1 MRTGLPCGCDTC
13 LHSLGFP
20 APELQG
26 DELPSLNADLIPLL
40 DDADITVLFV
50 DRHMRITRFTTQ
62 VAHLPHLIWCEVG
75 RPLAH
80 VFANF
85 QGCDPLALAVQSV
98 LEHPAAANVTLQNPS
113 GAWLEARVR
122 PVRRG
127 QTATEG
133 AVITLVDVTEI
144 KRLEQALRDSEA
156 RYRAMVEWSLE
167 AINIVRDGKFV
178 YLNPTAVQLYGA
190 STAQDL
196 LGHPTQDRVH
206 PEDRPMAQ
214 ARMRQLTQLQV
225 SAPIAEMRFLRLDGS
240 VIHVQAQATWI
251 DYEGTPA
258 IHVAWRDIS
267 ERKRSEVVQRESEI
281 RMQVAD
287 EVLHLAFHDV
297 LTQLPNRRVLMD
309 RVNQTRIAS
318 KRTGCYAALMLLD
331 LDNFK
336 SLNDTR
342 GHAAG
347 DLLLIEVA
355 RRLQMSVRETDTV
368 VRFGGDEFV
377 VLLGVL
383 SQDALASAE
392 QASLVAGKIA
402 DVLKQ
407 PYALTLASEQ
417 QEVSQMTHV
426 CSASIGV
433 ALFLHEDATLDEI
446 LKWADAAMYRAKK
459 AGKNQIQFH
468 TPAT

>member
-1 MRTGLPCGCDTC
+1 
-13 LHSLGFP
+13 
-20 APELQG
+20 
-26 DELPSLNADLIPLL
+26 LPSLNTDLIQLL
-40 DDADITVLFV
+40 DDAEITALFV
-50 DRHMRITRFTTQ
+50 DRHMRITRFTAQ
-62 VAHLPHLIWCEVG
+62 VAHIPNLIWCEVG

-80 VFANF
+80 VFANL
-85 QGCDPLALAVQSV
+85 QGCDQLSMAVQSV
-98 LEHPAAANVTLQNPS
+98 LEYSAAANVTLQNPS
-113 GAWLEARVR
+113 GAWLEARIR

-127 QTATEG
+127 QTVTEG
-133 AVITLVDVTEI
+133 AVITLSDVTAI
-144 KRLEQALRDSEA
+144 KRLENALRDSDE

-167 AINIVRDGKFV
+167 SINILRNGVFI
-178 YLNPTAVQLYGA
+178 YLNPRAIQLYGA
-190 STAQDL
+190 TTAQDL
-196 LGHPTQDRVH
+196 LGQPARDRIH
-206 PEDRPMAQ
+206 PEDRPMAE
-214 ARMRQLTQLQV
+214 MRLHQLTRLQV
-225 SAPIAEMRFLRLDGS
+225 NAPIAEMKFLKVDGS
-240 VIHVQAQATWI
+240 VIYVQAQATWI
-251 DYEGTPA
+251 DYEGAPA

-267 ERKRSEVVQRESEI
+267 EHKRSEVVQRESEI

-297 LTQLPNRRVLMD
+297 LTQLPNRRVLID

-336 SLNDTR
+336 SLNDAH

-355 RRLQMSVRETDTV
+355 QRLLACVRETDTV

-383 SQDALASAE
+383 SQDMSESAE
-392 QASLVAGKIA
+392 QASVVAAKIA

-407 PYALTLASEQ
+407 PYELTVSAESQGALPI
-417 QEVSQMTHV
+417 THC

-433 ALFLHEDATLDEI
+433 TLFLRDDASLDDI
-446 LKWADAAMYRAKK
+446 LKWADAAMYHAKK

-468 TPAT
+468 KRAS

>member
-1 MRTGLPCGCDTC
+1 M
-13 LHSLGFP
+13 
-20 APELQG
+20 
-26 DELPSLNADLIPLL
+26 PSLTADLIPLL
-40 DDADITVLFV
+40 DDADITALFV
-50 DRHMRITRFTTQ
+50 DRHMRITRFTSQ
-62 VAHLPHLIWCEVG
+62 VAHMPNLIWCEVG

-80 VFANF
+80 VFANL
-85 QGCDPLALAVQSV
+85 QGCDQLAIAVQSV
-98 LEHPAAANVTLQNPS
+98 LEHPATANVSLQNPS
-113 GAWLEARVR
+113 GAWLEARIR
-122 PVRRG
+122 PVHRG
-127 QTATEG
+127 QVVTEG
-133 AVITLVDVTEI
+133 AVITLVDVTAI
-144 KRLEQALRDSEA
+144 KRLEQALRDSDA

-190 STAQDL
+190 TTAQDL
-196 LGHPTQDRVH
+196 LGQPTRDRVH
-206 PEDRPMAQ
+206 PDDQPMAQ
-214 ARMRQLTQLQV
+214 VRLRQVTERRAA
-225 SAPIAEMRFLRLDGS
+225 APIAEMKFLRLDGT

-251 DYEGTPA
+251 DYEGVPA
-258 IHVAWRDIS
+258 VHVAWRDIT
-267 ERKRSEVVQRESEI
+267 EQKRSEVVQRESEI

-297 LTQLPNRRVLMD
+297 LTKLPNRRVLMD

-336 SLNDTR
+336 SLNDTH

-383 SQDALASAE
+383 SPDASESAM

-402 DVLKQ
+402 D
-407 PYALTLASEQ
+407 ALRQLYELTVTSECSEASHI
-417 QEVSQMTHV
+417 THA

-433 ALFLHEDATLDEI
+433 ALFQHDDATLDDI

-468 TPAT
+468 APGV

>member
-1 MRTGLPCGCDTC
+1 M
-13 LHSLGFP
+13 
-20 APELQG
+20 
-26 DELPSLNADLIPLL
+26 PSLHTDLIPLL

-50 DRHMRITRFTTQ
+50 DRHMRITRFTVQ
-62 VAHLPHLIWCEVG
+62 VAHIPNLIWCEVG

-80 VFANF
+80 VFANL
-85 QGCDPLALAVQSV
+85 QGCDQLAMAVQSV
-98 LEHPAAANVTLQNPS
+98 LEHPAAPNVSLQNPS
-113 GAWLEARVR
+113 GAWLEARIR

-127 QTATEG
+127 QTVTEG
-133 AVITLVDVTEI
+133 AVITLVDVTAI
-144 KRLEQALRDSEA
+144 KRLEQALRDSDA

-178 YLNPTAVQLYGA
+178 YLNPAAVQLYGA
-190 STAQDL
+190 TPAHDL
-196 LGHPTQDRVH
+196 LGQPTRDRIHPD
-206 PEDRPMAQ
+206 DRPLAQ
-214 ARMRQLTQLQV
+214 VRLHQLTQRQV
-225 SAPIAEMRFLRLDGS
+225 NAPIAEMKFLKLDGT
-240 VIHVQAQATWI
+240 VIHVQAQATLI
-251 DYEGTPA
+251 DYEGAPA
-258 IHVAWRDIS
+258 IHVAWRDIT

-287 EVLHLAFHDV
+287 DVLHLAFHDV

-309 RVNQTRIAS
+309 RVNQTRMAS
-318 KRTGCYAALMLLD
+318 KRSGCYAALLLLD

-336 SLNDTR
+336 PLNDTH

-355 RRLQMSVRETDTV
+355 RRLTASVRETDTV

-383 SQDALASAE
+383 SQDTSKSAA
-392 QASLVAGKIA
+392 QAALVAGKIA

-407 PYALTLASEQ
+407 PYELTVTSER
-417 QEVSQMTHV
+417 QEVSHIAHF

-433 ALFLHEDATLDEI
+433 ALFRQDDASLDDI

-468 TPAT
+468 VPAA